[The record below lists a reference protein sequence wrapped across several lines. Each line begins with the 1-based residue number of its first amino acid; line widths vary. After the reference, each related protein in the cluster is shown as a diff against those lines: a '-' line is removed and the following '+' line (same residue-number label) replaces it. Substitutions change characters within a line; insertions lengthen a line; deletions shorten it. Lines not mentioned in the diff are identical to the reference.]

1 MRLDPEPHG
10 YGQQRVE
17 SFQSFYRRS
26 VLSEGCGCAERVLDP
41 SNRVDPGE
49 SLLKILMLALIRVR
63 QCLAGTHKP
72 VGETDR

>member
-41 SNRVDPGE
+41 ANRVAPEE
-49 SLLKILMLALIRVR
+49 SFLKILLLAYFRVR
-63 QCLAGTHKP
+63 QFIGGTKRP